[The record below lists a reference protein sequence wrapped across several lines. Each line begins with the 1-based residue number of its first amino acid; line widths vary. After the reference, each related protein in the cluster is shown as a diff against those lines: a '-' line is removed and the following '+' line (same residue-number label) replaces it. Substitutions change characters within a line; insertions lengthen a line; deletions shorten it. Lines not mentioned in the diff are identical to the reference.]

1 MNRETLN
8 RCNFILVDIDNIEY
22 ILKKDS
28 FKNNIEDLME
38 VILDNDD
45 IHDAVVKLVND
56 ILHNKL
62 IKLQKEF
69 DEL

>member
-8 RCNFILVDIDNIEY
+8 RCNFILVDIDNIEC